1 VRSCTVLDEALA
13 PRTIGL
19 GPRDDGSTP
28 VGRITLDN
36 QIIQVID
43 ELEQILPAT
52 EFRAGLIAD
61 LRSAYAPRVGM
72 ADAFARWL
80 ERVLGP
86 RGLVVFDASD
96 PAAKPIASRVFEREL
111 TAPGETIKRAAAAGA
126 GLTSLGYHSQVQS
139 TDGGVALFRID
150 PSTESDGAARRPI
163 RRQDGQF
170 VVGDRMFPAAAL
182 VQEAIEQPTAF
193 SPNVLL
199 RPVVQDTIFPTVS
212 YVAGPN
218 ELAYLGQLKG
228 VYEHFGL
235 PMPLMY
241 PRASATLVDSAAVR
255 FLQKYDVAIE
265 TLQRQDEGG
274 LNDLL
279 AAHIPPEIEESFEGA
294 SRALEASLARVAATL
309 RPLDPTLE
317 GAAQST
323 LGRMQHDLSTLHN
336 KMIQAAKRRDET
348 LRRQYLRTRA
358 LMFPG
363 GHPQERSVGF
373 ISFLNQYGPA
383 LVDRLLDELPLDL
396 GSHWIVS
403 I

>member
-1 VRSCTVLDEALA
+1 MAVPFTLFKAITAIKLAERLAREHQTTAIAVFWVEAEDHDWDEVRSCTVLDEALE

-19 GPRDDGSTP
+19 GPRNDSSTP
-28 VGRITLDN
+28 VGRITLDS
-36 QIIQVID
+36 QIIPVID

-52 EFRAGLIAD
+52 EFRGELIAD
-61 LRSAYAPRVGM
+61 LRSAYAPRIGM

-111 TAPGETIKRAAAAGA
+111 MVPGETVKRAAAAGA
-126 GLTSLGYHSQVQS
+126 GLTALGYHSQVQS

-150 PSTESDGAARRPI
+150 PATGSDGATRRPI
-163 RRQDGQF
+163 RRHDGQF
-170 VVGDRMFPAAAL
+170 AVDDRLFPAAAL
-182 VQEAIEQPTAF
+182 AREAVEQPTAF

-255 FLQKYDVAIE
+255 FLQKYRRRDRNAAA
-265 TLQRQDEGG
+265 QRRK
-274 LNDLL
+274 
-279 AAHIPPEIEESFEGA
+279 
-294 SRALEASLARVAATL
+294 RAERSSCRPHSSGNRGVVRGRVARARCEPRARGGNPPPARSDARGRREINARADAA
-309 RPLDPTLE
+309 RPLD
-317 GAAQST
+317 ASQ
-323 LGRMQHDLSTLHN
+323 QD
-336 KMIQAAKRRDET
+336 D
-348 LRRQYLRTRA
+348 
-358 LMFPG
+358 PG
-363 GHPQERSVGF
+363 GKATG
-373 ISFLNQYGPA
+373 
-383 LVDRLLDELPLDL
+383 
-396 GSHWIVS
+396 
-403 I
+403 